1 MKEANNQIETDNL
14 SQENVNAT
22 KRKIS
27 EGMDLIKQRQ
37 KLIKLADSSDADWRV
52 VDEYIANP
60 LADDSDDEKKI
71 YKVQSRR
78 TWIHQSWL
86 TECLIQI
93 SVNLGYSSE
102 IYRKPSGGRL
112 G

>member
-1 MKEANNQIETDNL
+1 LDIPSFYVPFHCRKKHLPGIQAAFVVTGLGFPTVEAVFILT
-14 SQENVNAT
+14 QENVNAT

-71 YKVQSRR
+71 
-78 TWIHQSWL
+78 
-86 TECLIQI
+86 
-93 SVNLGYSSE
+93 LGFPTVE
-102 IYRKPSGGRL
+102 AVFL
-112 G
+112 